1 MYHWLGT
8 VLVFGGTLIFVELA
22 SKIREAL
29 MPAKETKIDWSM
41 VMAVLCLRWT
51 EEQQEGKDTE
61 KENDEAWQRM
71 WWLRIM

>member
-22 SKIREAL
+22 SKIREAV

-51 EEQQEGKDTE
+51 EEQEGKDTE